1 MPGGARSDPRA
12 PASPPGVLRY
22 NRFTELADIQSVT
35 FFDLWTARD
44 GVRCGITLNGRG
56 TMSTLRTGSIHTA
69 LPLCGV
75 ALALSAATLLGG
87 CVTETRYVT
96 APPRVYAPP
105 PPPPPAYAEP
115 AYAEPAVDVEVH
127 ATEAPPPLPDYE
139 QPPCPE
145 DGYLWTPG
153 YWAWGG
159 GGYYWVPGTWVQ
171 PPRVGVLWTPG
182 YWGFVGGVYAFH
194 VGYWG
199 PHVGFYGGVNYGYG
213 YGGVGFA
220 GGRWAGNSFAYN
232 RTVNNVNVTNVHNTY
247 NETVINNV
255 TVNKVSYNGGS
266 GGVAAVPTPQER
278 AASQEPHVAPTPL
291 QHQHVQE
298 AARNP
303 TLAAR
308 ANGGH
313 PAIAA
318 TPKPAAFNAPGVV
331 GARGAVAP
339 PPRAFGTPAA
349 AAPRINNGAGA
360 PPLGA
365 QPNAVRPPLGAQPNA
380 VRPPLGAQPNA
391 VRPPQGAQPN
401 AVRPPQGVQPNAAH
415 PPVAGPRPPPAPK
428 AQPPKPPKNDKH
440 EPDNKTR

>member
-1 MPGGARSDPRA
+1 
-12 PASPPGVLRY
+12 
-22 NRFTELADIQSVT
+22 
-35 FFDLWTARD
+35 
-44 GVRCGITLNGRG
+44 
-56 TMSTLRTGSIHTA
+56 MSTLRTGSIHAA

-75 ALALSAATLLGG
+75 ALALSAVTLLGG

-96 APPRVYAPP
+96 PPPRVYAPPP

-115 AYAEPAVDVEVH
+115 AYAEPAEGQVQ
-127 ATEAPPPLPDYE
+127 ANEAPPPLPDYE

-145 DGYLWTPG
+145 EGYLWTPG
-153 YWAWGG
+153 YWAWG

-182 YWGFVGGVYAFH
+182 YWGFVGGIYLFH

-213 YGGVGFA
+213 YGGEGFV

-232 RTVNNVNVTNVHNTY
+232 RTVNNVNVTNIHNTY
-247 NETVINNV
+247 NETVVNNV

-266 GGVAAVPTPQER
+266 GGVAAVPTPRER
-278 AASQEPHVAPTPL
+278 AAAQEPHVAPTPM

-303 TLAAR
+303 ALAVK

-318 TPKPAAFNAPGVV
+318 TPRPAAFNAPGVV
-331 GARGAVAP
+331 GAHGAAPLSRAPGASPGAPAAVAP
-339 PPRAFGTPAA
+339 HV
-349 AAPRINNGAGA
+349 NNAGV
-360 PPLGA
+360 A
-365 QPNAVRPPLGAQPNA
+365 QPNAAMHPQAAGVPPQPPRAQPQ
-380 VRPPLGAQPNA
+380 PPRAQP
-391 VRPPQGAQPN
+391 QP
-401 AVRPPQGVQPNAAH
+401 
-415 PPVAGPRPPPAPK
+415 PRPQPPK
-428 AQPPKPPKNDKH
+428 AQPAKAPKNEKH
-440 EPDNKTR
+440 EPEGGKR